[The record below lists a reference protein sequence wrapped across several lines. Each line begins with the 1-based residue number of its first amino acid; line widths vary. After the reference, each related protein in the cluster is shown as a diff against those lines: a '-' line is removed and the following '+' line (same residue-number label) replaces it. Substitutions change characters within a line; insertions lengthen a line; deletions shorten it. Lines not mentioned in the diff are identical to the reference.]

1 MFITINLTAGQ
12 RVEFREVYD
21 FVRIMESTAAVNL
34 EFFRKEREV
43 DEAVGVVSGFSE
55 TFEAPCDRLVIVNG
69 ATAQAVTFAT
79 RQGSRVEYERP
90 PTGNVAIT
98 NMGGQFVANLKAVAS
113 VVGGNSEIISTG
125 QVFVNNRRFLA
136 IQNKS
141 SGSIWIGFTTWG
153 RTPDNAPITADNGLE
168 IEAGQ
173 TFQCDGFAPT
183 GFIICVAQ
191 VAGAKVLV
199 VEG

>member
-21 FVRIMESTAAVNL
+21 FVRIMESTAAVTL

-43 DEAVGVVSGFSE
+43 DEAIGVVSGFSE

-69 ATAQAVTFAT
+69 ATAQSVTFAT
-79 RQGSRVEYERP
+79 RQGSRVEYDRP

-98 NMGGQFVANLKAVAS
+98 NTGGLFQSALKTVNAVA
-113 VVGGNSEIISTG
+113 GTNSEVISGLIAGT
-125 QVFVNNRRFLA
+125 RRYLA

-141 SGSIWIGFTTWG
+141 AVSIYIAFTNWG
-153 RTPDNAPITADNGLE
+153 QTPNNAVLTADAGLE

-173 TFQCDGFAPT
+173 TMTWEGFAPT
-183 GFIICVAQ
+183 GFVICVAQ
-191 VAGAKVLV
+191 SAGAKVLV